1 MLVAAPIAN
10 ALAKVGVD
18 ISSN

>member
-1 MLVAAPIAN
+1 MFLAAPITN

-18 ISSN
+18 ISNN